1 MGHEMSLFRLP
12 CNESEWS
19 SATFESWIKA
29 RMSRCRN
36 CPSFGEALDIVLG
49 SEPLQSDTI
58 SVFGIYI
65 LLHAL
70 LQNIWALRQNML
82 LEPAHLASCLQRTDV
97 ALGRWHWCW
106 AGNIE
111 SSASPR
117 NPHSAVTANPAALFR
132 LAYVWVGVDYSSVR
146 SAIASHDLGTIEQS
160 FKQLPI
166 PIKDSDLSLKIFKQ
180 SVSALKTRVKLGMAL
195 REQRLGCFQSFEV
208 HLFSLECCEYNSRV

>member
-1 MGHEMSLFRLP
+1 
-12 CNESEWS
+12 
-19 SATFESWIKA
+19 
-29 RMSRCRN
+29 MSRCRN
-36 CPSFGEALDIVLG
+36 CPCFGEALAIVLG

-58 SVFGIYI
+58 SVFGTYV

-70 LQNIWALRQNML
+70 LQNIWALRRNVL
-82 LEPAHLASCLQRTDV
+82 LDPAHLASCLERTDV

-132 LAYVWVGVDYSSVR
+132 LAYIWVGVDFAPVR
-146 SAIASHDLGTIEQS
+146 TAIVSHDPETIEQS
-160 FKQLPI
+160 FKQLSI
-166 PIKDSDLSLKIFKQ
+166 PIKGSDLSLKIVMQ
-180 SVSALKTRVKLGMAL
+180 AVGALKTRVKLGMAL

-208 HLFSLECCEYNSRV
+208 HLYSLECCEYKSRCVMVVCS